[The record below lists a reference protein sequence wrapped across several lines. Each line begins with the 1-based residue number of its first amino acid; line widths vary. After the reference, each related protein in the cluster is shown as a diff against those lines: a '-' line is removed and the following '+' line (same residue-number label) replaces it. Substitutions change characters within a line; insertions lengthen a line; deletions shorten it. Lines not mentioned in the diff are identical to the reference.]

1 MRPLIREAFPAGLF
15 KSFPI
20 PRKGGFSMHLANYRT
35 SIILAITFTLLL
47 SAFWFFPDLAFII
60 FLSLLLQLLLQPPV
74 DFLQRKR
81 VPRTLASAL
90 VIIAFIALLTGLLVL
105 LSLSFV
111 PTFRNF
117 VADLPNITLSLQN
130 IPFVSDSDLLRSELA
145 GVLADLRS
153 LGTDLLKSSL
163 TFLLEIFGKFMAFV
177 IIIFVTFYLLKD
189 GKSIRNWLAGLFPQA
204 SRRRVLNL
212 FNDILRALRVYIF
225 SQIVMCAITGTVV
238 FLYFEF
244 MGLPYASV
252 FAFLSGLGE
261 FVPVLGPTAASA
273 FGIFLT
279 ATESRGLVLQT
290 ALFYIVLTQ
299 VNHNFVYPTLIGKSL
314 NLHPVAIIL
323 GIILGGEVL
332 GAPGMFLT
340 VPFIVIVKLVIED
353 IFRESKVTSERL
365 KNSRWLAKK
374 HDENQGT

>member
-1 MRPLIREAFPAGLF
+1 
-15 KSFPI
+15 
-20 PRKGGFSMHLANYRT
+20 MHLTNYRT
-35 SIILAITFTLLL
+35 SIILGVTFTLLL

-81 VPRTLASAL
+81 VPRVLAAGL
-90 VIIAFIALLTGLLVL
+90 VVIGFIALLAGLLVL
-105 LSLSFV
+105 LSLSFF

-117 VADLPNITLSLQN
+117 IADLPNITLSLQN
-130 IPFVSDSDLLRSELA
+130 IPFVSESDLLRGELNDIL
-145 GVLADLRS
+145 VNLRS
-153 LGTDLLKSSL
+153 LGAELLKSSL
-163 TFLLEIFGKFMAFV
+163 TFLLEAFGKFMAFV

-189 GKSIRNWLAGLFPQA
+189 GKSIKIWLAGLFPQT

-225 SQIVMCAITGTVV
+225 SQIIMCTITSVVV
-238 FLYFEF
+238 FFYFEL

-273 FGIFLT
+273 FGVFLT

-290 ALFYIVLTQ
+290 VLFYVVLTQ
-299 VNHNFVYPTLIGKSL
+299 INHNFVYPTLIGKSL

-323 GIILGGEVL
+323 GVIFGGEILGP
-332 GAPGMFLT
+332 AGMFLA
-340 VPFIVIVKLVIED
+340 VPFIVIVKLVIAD
-353 IFRESKVTSERL
+353 IYRDQQETGRQNEEE
-365 KNSRWLAKK
+365 A
-374 HDENQGT
+374 

>member
-1 MRPLIREAFPAGLF
+1 
-15 KSFPI
+15 
-20 PRKGGFSMHLANYRT
+20 MHLTNYRT
-35 SIILAITFTLLL
+35 SIILGVTFTLLL

-81 VPRTLASAL
+81 VPRVLAAGL
-90 VIIAFIALLTGLLVL
+90 VVIGFIALLAGLLVL
-105 LSLSFV
+105 LSLSFF
-111 PTFRNF
+111 PTFRSF
-117 VADLPNITLSLQN
+117 IADLPNITLSLQN
-130 IPFVSDSDLLRSELA
+130 IPFVSESDLLRGELNDIL
-145 GVLADLRS
+145 VNLRS
-153 LGTDLLKSSL
+153 LGAELLKSSL
-163 TFLLEIFGKFMAFV
+163 TFLLEAFGKFMAFV

-189 GKSIRNWLAGLFPQA
+189 GKSIKIWLAGLFPQT

-225 SQIVMCAITGTVV
+225 SQIVMCSITSVVV
-238 FLYFEF
+238 FFYFEV

-290 ALFYIVLTQ
+290 VLFYVVLTQ
-299 VNHNFVYPTLIGKSL
+299 INHNFVYPTLIGKSL

-323 GIILGGEVL
+323 GVIFGGEILGP
-332 GAPGMFLT
+332 AGMFLA
-340 VPFIVIVKLVIED
+340 VPFIVIVKLVIAD
-353 IFRESKVTSERL
+353 IYRDQQETGRQNEEE
-365 KNSRWLAKK
+365 A
-374 HDENQGT
+374 

>member
-177 IIIFVTFYLLKD
+177 IIVFVTFYLLKD

-323 GIILGGEVL
+323 GVIFGGEILG
-332 GAPGMFLT
+332 AAGMFLA
-340 VPFIVIVKLVIED
+340 VPFIVIVKLVIADIYHDQQEVVRQNDED
-353 IFRESKVTSERL
+353 
-365 KNSRWLAKK
+365 A
-374 HDENQGT
+374 

>member
-1 MRPLIREAFPAGLF
+1 
-15 KSFPI
+15 
-20 PRKGGFSMHLANYRT
+20 MHLANYRT
-35 SIILAITFTLLL
+35 SIILGITFTLLL

-81 VPRTLASAL
+81 VPRTLAAGL
-90 VIIAFIALLTGLLVL
+90 VVIAFIALLTGMIVL

-117 VADLPNITLSLQN
+117 VADLPTITLSLQN
-130 IPFVSDSDLLRSELA
+130 IPFVSESEFLRSEL
-145 GVLADLRS
+145 GDVLANLRS
-153 LGTDLLKSSL
+153 LSTDLLKSSL
-163 TFLLEIFGKFMAFV
+163 SFLLEIFGKFMAFV

-189 GKSIRNWLAGLFPQA
+189 GKSIKIWLAGLFPQA
-204 SRRRVLNL
+204 SKKRVLNL

-244 MGLPYASV
+244 TGLPYASV
-252 FAFLSGLGE
+252 FAFLSGAGE

-273 FGIFLT
+273 FGVFLT
-279 ATESRGLVLQT
+279 ATESSSLVLQT
-290 ALFYIVLTQ
+290 VLFYIVLTQ
-299 VNHNFVYPTLIGKSL
+299 INHNFVYPLLIGKSL

-323 GIILGGEVL
+323 GVIFGGEILGP
-332 GAPGMFLT
+332 AGMFLA
-340 VPFIVIVKLVIED
+340 VPFIVIVKLVIAD
-353 IFRESKVTSERL
+353 IYRDQQELGKQREEE
-365 KNSRWLAKK
+365 LA
-374 HDENQGT
+374 

>member
-1 MRPLIREAFPAGLF
+1 MQDFFAFSIIYKG
-15 KSFPI
+15 
-20 PRKGGFSMHLANYRT
+20 KGGYNMQLINYRT

-47 SAFWFFPDLAFII
+47 SAFWFFPDIAFII

-74 DFLQRKR
+74 DFLQRKK
-81 VPRTLASAL
+81 VPRVLAAGL
-90 VIIAFIALLTGLLVL
+90 VIVTFIALLAGFLVL

-130 IPFVSDSDLLRSELA
+130 IPFVSDSDFLRGEISDLLA
-145 GVLADLRS
+145 NLRS
-153 LGTDLLKSSL
+153 LSTELLKSSL
-163 TFLLEIFGKFMAFV
+163 SFLLEIFGKFMAFV

-189 GKSIRNWLAGLFPQA
+189 GKSIKIWLAGLFPQT

-225 SQIVMCAITGTVV
+225 SQIVMCTITGTVV
-238 FLYFEF
+238 FLYFELT
-244 MGLPYASV
+244 GLPYASV

-273 FGIFLT
+273 FGVFLT
-279 ATESRGLVLQT
+279 ATQSSDLVLQT
-290 ALFYIVLTQ
+290 VFFYIVLTQ
-299 VNHNFVYPTLIGKSL
+299 INHNFVYPTLIGKSL

-323 GIILGGEVL
+323 GVIFGGELL
-332 GAPGMFLT
+332 GPAGMFLA
-340 VPFIVIVKLVIED
+340 VPVIVIVKLVIADIYHDQQEVQRQSGED
-353 IFRESKVTSERL
+353 
-365 KNSRWLAKK
+365 AP
-374 HDENQGT
+374 